1 MKVMILA
8 AGYGKRLSPIT
19 DTLPKPL
26 IKVGKMSLIDRNINY
41 LVHSGFHEIIIN
53 VSHHAEQIIN
63 HVNDNFPELNISFSI
78 EDKPLGTG
86 GGVYN
91 ALEKIGDNP
100 FLLTNADILHHINL
114 KKLPK
119 DVKAAH
125 LVGINNPN
133 HNPQGDF
140 SIKDNIVEVHDNK
153 NDQTWTGVS
162 IINPAIFKDNQ
173 FDESIFD
180 LWDSVLP
187 NYIEQRAVT
196 GEVTTEPW
204 IDVGTHERLKLANS
218 VYNDD

>member
-1 MKVMILA
+1 MKAMILA
-8 AGYGKRLSPIT
+8 AGYGKRLAPIT

-26 IKVGKMSLIDRNINY
+26 IKVGNMSLIDRNINY
-41 LVHSGFHEIIIN
+41 LVKSGFHEIIIN
-53 VSHHAEQIIN
+53 VSHHADQIIN
-63 HVNDNFPELNISFSI
+63 HVNKNFSELNISFSI
-78 EDKPLGTG
+78 EDRPLGTG

-91 ALEKIGDNP
+91 ALEKIGNNP
-100 FLLTNADILHHINL
+100 FLLTNADILHQIDL

-119 DVKAAH
+119 EVEAAH
-125 LVGINNPN
+125 LVGINNPD

-140 SIKDNIVEVHDNK
+140 NVKDNIVEVHEHK

-162 IINPAIFKDNQ
+162 IINPTIFKDNQ
-173 FDESIFD
+173 FDEPVFN

-187 NYIEQRAVT
+187 NYIKEGVIT
-196 GEVTTEPW
+196 GEVTTDPW

>member
-218 VYNDD
+218 VYNVD